1 MIDVKP
7 RVNTELDVVVKPRL
21 NILYMVIYELAQKFG
36 ASSSALETIEKG
48 ILVKQYIKKI
58 ILRYYNDK
66 KEIVGE
72 IYFDIDWAKYE
83 INAADDKGAEFKIN
97 CKKSTYSQITEMG
110 EEIVKYVNKMR
121 KDLNVVDVGVLYNF
135 IINKY
140 DNEEQYA
147 AIQEFLGTKEVVE
160 EASYNISSE
169 FKHNFELV
177 FGMLDELTIGI
188 KRN

>member
-7 RVNTELDVVVKPRL
+7 DVKTELDIVVKPRL
-21 NILYMVIYELAQKFG
+21 NILYMVIYELAEKFG
-36 ASSSALETIEKG
+36 ASSGALETIKKG
-48 ILVKQYIKKI
+48 ILEKQYIKKI

-97 CKKSTYSQITEMG
+97 CKKSTYSQISEIG
-110 EEIVKYVNKMR
+110 EEIVKYVDKMR
-121 KDLNVVDVGVLYNF
+121 KDLAVVDIGVWYNF
-135 IINKY
+135 IISKH
-140 DNEEQYA
+140 DDEEQYK
-147 AIQEFLGTKEVVE
+147 AIQEFLGTKEGTE
-160 EASYNISSE
+160 KASYNMSSE
-169 FKHNFELV
+169 FKHNFEMV